1 MSKVNATNYPNQVPV
16 AADYVLFVRDSDG
29 VLKTATMAQL
39 AALFQSLAS
48 LVLSVTVY
56 STAQTL
62 DSDDQ
67 FVEAN
72 AAGAFDITLPAS
84 SLNTGRRYVV
94 FNKGAG
100 VVTIMPNGSDTINGS
115 ASIDIAQY
123 GTVMLTS
130 DGLGMWSALISA

>member
-1 MSKVNATNYPNQVPV
+1 MSQLNDTNYPNQVPV
-16 AADYVLFVRDSDG
+16 AADYTLFVRDSDG
-29 VLKTATMAQL
+29 VLKTATMQQL
-39 AALFQSLAS
+39 ATLFQSLAS

-56 STAQTL
+56 SSNQTL
-62 DSDDQ
+62 GSSDQ

-72 AAGAFDITLPAS
+72 SAGAFDITLPAS
-84 SLNTGRRYVV
+84 SLNTGRRYIV

-123 GTVMLTS
+123 GTVMLAS
-130 DGLGMWSALISA
+130 DGLGMWSAMVGA